1 MNDEKKK
8 SKKEL
13 TNAYKQKQFKVG
25 IYQIRNKI
33 NNKIFLE
40 SSVNLDAIWNRN
52 HIQLK
57 FGTHQNKELQKDWNE
72 IGPEHFVFEIVSEI
86 QQKEGEQKDY
96 RKEVLQLEAM
106 FMEEL
111 QPYDEK
117 GYHKK
122 KLK

>member
-1 MNDEKKK
+1 MNKEKKP

-13 TNAYKQKQFKVG
+13 INAYKQKQFKVG
-25 IYQIRNKI
+25 VYQIRNKT

-40 SSVNLDAIWNRN
+40 GSVNLDAIWNRN
-52 HIQLK
+52 HVQLK
-57 FGTHQNKELQKDWNE
+57 FGNHQNKDLQKDWN
-72 IGPEHFVFEIVSEI
+72 GFGSDNFVFEIVSEI
-86 QQKEGEQKDY
+86 QQKEGELKDH

-106 FMEEL
+106 FLEEL

-117 GYHKK
+117 GYHKR